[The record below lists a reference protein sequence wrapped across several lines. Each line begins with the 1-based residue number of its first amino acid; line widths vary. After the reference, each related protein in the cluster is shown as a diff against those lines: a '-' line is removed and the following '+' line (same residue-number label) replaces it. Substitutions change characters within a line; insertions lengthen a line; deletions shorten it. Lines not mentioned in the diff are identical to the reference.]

1 MRAGDKA
8 RIEIAFITMR
18 QQYGIVTGGRLSVHY
33 LNHTMDANA
42 VILVRAGGHNPVV
55 FVDVAG
61 DLTGLGR
68 GDRGGIG
75 DPRAGG
81 FTVPLPADGA
91 GGFRLKL
98 MSRNS

>member
-1 MRAGDKA
+1 MRAGHKV
-8 RIEIAFITMR
+8 RIEIACITMR
-18 QQYGIVTGGRLSVHY
+18 QQYGIVTGNRLSVHY

-42 VILVRAGGHNPVV
+42 RILTRAGGHNPVV

-61 DLTGLGR
+61 DLMDLGR

-75 DPRAGG
+75 DPRARR

-91 GGFRLKL
+91 GGFRLAL
-98 MSRNS
+98 MPRNS